1 MESYCIHTV
10 LEKIFRRKASP
21 LMTYLGGP
29 DCSAFLGRS
38 LKRYEKGRVMHG
50 MQFYRQRSARVTL
63 GKKKKKKKETESD
76 NPGQALENKH
86 SSVPL

>member
-1 MESYCIHTV
+1 
-10 LEKIFRRKASP
+10 
-21 LMTYLGGP
+21 MTYLGGP

-63 GKKKKKKKETESD
+63 GKKKKKKQKVIIQD
-76 NPGQALENKH
+76 KH
-86 SSVPL
+86 LKINILLSLYSSISILAH

>member
-1 MESYCIHTV
+1 
-10 LEKIFRRKASP
+10 
-21 LMTYLGGP
+21 MTYLGGP

-63 GKKKKKKKETESD
+63 GKKKK
-76 NPGQALENKH
+76 NKQKVIIQDKH
-86 SSVPL
+86 LKINILLSLYSSISILAH

>member
-1 MESYCIHTV
+1 
-10 LEKIFRRKASP
+10 
-21 LMTYLGGP
+21 MTYLGGP

-63 GKKKKKKKETESD
+63 GKKRKKKKKKKKQKVIIQD
-76 NPGQALENKH
+76 KH
-86 SSVPL
+86 LKINILLSLYSSISILAH